1 MFAVLSSTATSPQL
15 ESFTY
20 NKGMEGCD
28 VSLAR
33 GVLGK
38 GDKETGRG
46 DVGVDEGSTVEGSPR
61 VIVDE
66 KGRVGL

>member
-1 MFAVLSSTATSPQL
+1 MAISPQL

-20 NKGMEGCD
+20 NKGMEGCE

-46 DVGVDEGSTVEGSPR
+46 DAGVDEGSPEERSPR

-66 KGRVGL
+66 KGKDGL